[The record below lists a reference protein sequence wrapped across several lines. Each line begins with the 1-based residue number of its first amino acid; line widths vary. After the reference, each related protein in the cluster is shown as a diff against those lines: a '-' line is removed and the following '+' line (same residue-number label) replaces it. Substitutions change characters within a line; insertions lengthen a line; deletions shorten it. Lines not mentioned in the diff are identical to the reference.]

1 MARRRN
7 PMAAHHIDHTA
18 YMERVKTLSDSALRY
33 VINDAAAA
41 IRAMPDGHKAGY
53 YADEIHY
60 CSDELTKR
68 RRVAR
73 RNPVMMNPTRTG
85 APTRGEMRKVKFLD
99 YLRSV
104 REKGKKAEMQLK
116 RLTGKGKIDLP
127 PVLRADKTE
136 TQLEHPG
143 HYAAELTSD
152 QKFKQARIDEIE
164 NTMADIREQMR
175 GLGDDDE
182 TLADELTAQLMKLG
196 KQKAALREP
205 AVATNPR
212 RRRVLGS
219 LQKRAYTRA
228 LRQWCGALCCLP
240 VGAKSGRG
248 KSRHRRC

>member
-1 MARRRN
+1 
-7 PMAAHHIDHTA
+7 MAAHHIDHAA

-33 VINDAAAA
+33 TIKDASEA
-41 IRAMPDGHKAGY
+41 IRAQPDGHKAGY
-53 YADEIHY
+53 YADEINY
-60 CSDELTKR
+60 CADELAKR
-68 RRVAR
+68 KRASR
-73 RNPVMMNPTRTG
+73 RNPVMMNPTRMG

-99 YLRSV
+99 YLRAV

-127 PVLRADKTE
+127 PALRADKTE

-143 HYAAELTSD
+143 HYAAELTAD
-152 QKFKQARIDEIE
+152 QKFLRARIDEIE
-164 NTMADIREQMR
+164 GTMADIREQMR
-175 GLGDDDE
+175 DLGDDDE
-182 TLADELTAQLMKLG
+182 ALADELTAQLVKLG
-196 KQKAALREP
+196 RQKAALREP

-219 LQKRAYTRA
+219 LRKRAYTQA
-228 LRQWCGALCCLP
+228 LRQWCGTLCCLP